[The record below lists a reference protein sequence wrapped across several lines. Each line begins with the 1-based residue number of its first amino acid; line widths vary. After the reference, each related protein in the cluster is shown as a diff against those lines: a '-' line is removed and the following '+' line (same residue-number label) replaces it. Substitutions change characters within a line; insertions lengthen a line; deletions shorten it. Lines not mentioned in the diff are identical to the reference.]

1 MNDLFTLESIA
12 AKNGINLNE
21 LVEISTNEEELIQLI
36 ISSLETKVSSYIE
49 TLPHNELKLY
59 AVSIGIKNANNPK
72 YKIGNNYKWLLNRVK
87 QEISDQ
93 NLLTFC
99 N

>member
-1 MNDLFTLESIA
+1 MNDLYTLESIA

-36 ISSLETKVSSYIE
+36 SDKLETKLTCYIE

-59 AVSIGIKNANNPK
+59 AV
-72 YKIGNNYKWLLNRVK
+72 
-87 QEISDQ
+87 
-93 NLLTFC
+93 
-99 N
+99 